1 LAYLARLRGD
11 LYRCLHWID
20 EASKSKAKAPVN
32 QHCLKGKILFEMGK
46 LADSG
51 NEFKFVIEKMVGDD
65 SYSFIGL
72 ATIAF
77 QQAMNSK
84 DNKDQDQLLIR
95 SYNKYLEILSHDQ
108 SNCFAVLGVAN
119 VLAYF
124 NKTEDAQEIYKLL
137 S

>member
-1 LAYLARLRGD
+1 MRLAYLARLRGD

-46 LADSG
+46 LNDSG

-77 QQAMNSK
+77 
-84 DNKDQDQLLIR
+84 
-95 SYNKYLEILSHDQ
+95 
-108 SNCFAVLGVAN
+108 
-119 VLAYF
+119 
-124 NKTEDAQEIYKLL
+124 
-137 S
+137 